1 MDAYYRI
8 AIDAMGGDRG
18 PSATVPAALTVIAR
32 HPDIHLDLVGDLE
45 AIRQALRINGG
56 RESDRLSVTMASQVV
71 AMDEP
76 PSQALRYKKDSSMR
90 VAIEQVKSEAAQACV
105 SAGNTGALMATARYV
120 LKTLPGIDRPAI
132 CTAIPCLNGH
142 FRMLD
147 LGANIDCSAEH
158 LFQFAVMGSV
168 LVEASGDASQPRVGL
183 LNLGEEEIK
192 GNDQVKQ
199 AAQLLQAS
207 DLNYVGYVEGD
218 TMYQNVADLVV
229 CDGFVGNVALKSSE
243 GVAKMI
249 SQYLREEYNHSVMT
263 KVAGLL
269 SAPVLRALR
278 RRLDPRFYNGASL
291 LGLRGV
297 VVKSHGGADAFAF
310 ERAIETGILE
320 AKEAIPQRIDQ
331 RLGELF
337 EKGRVDDV

>member
-1 MDAYYRI
+1 MNAYCTI

-32 HPDIHLDLVGDLE
+32 HPDVRLELVGDLD
-45 AIRQALRINGG
+45 ALRQALQKYGG
-56 RESDRLSVTMASQVV
+56 QEGQQLSLIAASEVV
-71 AMDEP
+71 AMDES

-90 VAIEQVKSEAAQACV
+90 VAIERVKSEEAAACV

-132 CTAIPCLNGH
+132 CTIIPCLNGH

-168 LVEASGDASQPRVGL
+168 LVEASGDAETPRVGL

-207 DLNYVGYVEGD
+207 DLNYIGYVEGD
-218 TMYQNVADLVV
+218 TMYQNQADLVV
-229 CDGFVGNVALKSSE
+229 CDGFIGNVALKSSE

-249 SQYLREEYNHSVMT
+249 SQYLREEFSRSPLT
-263 KVAGLL
+263 KLAGLL
-269 SAPVLRALR
+269 SLPVLKALR

-337 EKGRVDDV
+337 RSGEGA